1 MSRGSSDAVRRAG
14 LLAVAIA
21 LSAAAAAAGARLA
34 GRTPAGTLRRLRRR
48 TGDRSPENTYT
59 CRCGTRYRV
68 SGTDR
73 HRVYWPADAPDDAP
87 VLGDRCVECDAGLPG
102 GHAAPRPGHAAPR
115 A

>member
-1 MSRGSSDAVRRAG
+1 MNRGSSDAARRAG

-21 LSAAAAAAGARLA
+21 LSAAVAAAGARLA
-34 GRTPAGTLRRLRRR
+34 GRTPAGTLRRLRSA
-48 TGDRSPENTYT
+48 TSDRSTENTYT
-59 CRCGTRYRV
+59 CRCGRTYRV

-73 HRVYWPADAPDDAP
+73 HRVYWPADAPEAAP

-102 GHAAPRPGHAAPR
+102 GHAASRGGHAAPR